1 MSNRDVSITSVPQ
14 VTTGEL
20 STGGKVVSWIAVIVA
35 LYVLVGA
42 VGLMGRGFRL
52 LGHDVAE
59 QLFSFAVNPLVGASV
74 GVLATVLI
82 QSSTAVTSMIVAA
95 VGAGAVPVALAIPM
109 ILGSNVGTTATGTFV
124 ALGFAGNPTEFRRA
138 LAGSSIHDFYNLLS
152 ILIFLPLEVLFHPL
166 ERLSG
171 TLAHALQDTVLP
183 DPSNVDVVRAA
194 TRPVVDTVVAG
205 TSHLPGPWAGI
216 VTMLLGI
223 GLILAAVQV
232 LSRLLKVL
240 MVGRAR
246 AALMQAVYHGPAL
259 AMATGAGATVL
270 TQSSTVTQSI
280 LVPFVG
286 VGVLTPGQLYPITV
300 GSNLGT
306 TLTALLAAFAF
317 DGEDSLVALQIAL
330 VHVLYNVLSVIV
342 IFVLPYLRPVPLWCA
357 ERLAAIASVHKAV
370 LAAYVVMVFLV
381 LPALIIVLGVLA
393 THRAV

>member
-1 MSNRDVSITSVPQ
+1 MSNRDVSVTSTPQ
-14 VTTGEL
+14 ATTGEL
-20 STGGKVVSWIAVIVA
+20 STGGKFVRWVAVIVA
-35 LYVLVGA
+35 LYVLVCA
-42 VGLMGRGFRL
+42 VSLMGRGFRL
-52 LGHDVAE
+52 LSHNVAE

-74 GVLATVLI
+74 GVLATVMI

-171 TLAHALQDTVLP
+171 TLAHGLQDTVLP
-183 DPSNVDVVRAA
+183 DPSDHDVGRAA
-194 TRPVVDTVVAG
+194 TRPVVDTAVAG
-205 TSHLPGPWAGI
+205 TSRLPGPWAGI
-216 VTMLLGI
+216 VAMVLGI
-223 GLILAAVQV
+223 VLILAAVQV
-232 LSRLLKVL
+232 LSHLLKVL

-246 AALMQAVYHGPAL
+246 AALMRAVDHGSAL
-259 AMATGAGATVL
+259 AMATGADATVL

-300 GSNLGT
+300 GANLGT

-317 DGEDSLVALQIAL
+317 DGEDSVVALQIAL
-330 VHVLYNVLSVIV
+330 VPVLYNILSVIV

-357 ERLAAIASVHKAV
+357 EQLAAIASVHKVV
-370 LAAYVVMVFLV
+370 LAAYMVGVFLV
-381 LPALIIVLGVLA
+381 LPTLTVVLGVFA
-393 THRAV
+393 AHRAV